1 MSKPDSKRW
10 ASVAAVAGVTLAAML
25 AGCSTV
31 VVGTDFTP
39 YHEWPAEAVRSYRFA
54 AAAPARQDSPRQ
66 RAVEQAARAP
76 LARAGF
82 VEAGDGR
89 FEIDVDAEEQRVTR
103 RVVDAWAAPAA
114 SVYWGRPGWGWGVGW
129 GYPWGW
135 GGAPMVRDETIHLRS
150 LRLSIRDTA
159 ARPPRVVWEASAFS
173 EGFEPG
179 SPPIWSAMLEQVL
192 SDFPGASGVPRR
204 TRSTI
209 EIRDDAAQ

>member
-1 MSKPDSKRW
+1 
-10 ASVAAVAGVTLAAML
+10 LL

-39 YHEWPAEAVRSYRFA
+39 YHDWPAEAVRSYRFV
-54 AAAPARQDSPRQ
+54 AAPARQDSPRQ
-66 RAVEQAARAP
+66 RAVEQAARPP

-82 VEAGDGR
+82 VEADDGR

-103 RVVDAWAAPAA
+103 RVVDAWVAPAA
-114 SVYWGRPGWGWGVGW
+114 SVYWGRPGWGWGMGW

-135 GGAPMVRDETIHLRS
+135 GAAPMVRDETIHLRS
-150 LRLSIRDTA
+150 LRLSIRDSA
-159 ARPPRVVWEASAFS
+159 ARPPRVVWETAAFS

-204 TRSTI
+204 MRSTI
-209 EIRDDAAQ
+209 DLGDGAAQ